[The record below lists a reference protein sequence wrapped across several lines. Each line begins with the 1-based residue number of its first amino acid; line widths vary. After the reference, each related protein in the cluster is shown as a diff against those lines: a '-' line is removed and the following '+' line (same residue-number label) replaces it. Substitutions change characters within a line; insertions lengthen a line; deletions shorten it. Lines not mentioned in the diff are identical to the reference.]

1 MQAMKLAVPLH
12 RELETD
18 LNPQVDVYAAIERLG
33 IAIAFLPFTN
43 LSGAYLP
50 PAERT
55 GGLTGITINSRH
67 PRSRQR
73 FSAAHELAHYLRDGI
88 PVEDVQTEFFPRAQ
102 GAAGGRGVVAEAVS
116 SWFPM
121 PPPLLIRD
129 AARVLIRENP
139 WPRHGS

>member
-1 MQAMKLAVPLH
+1 MQAMKLAVALH

-18 LNPQVDVYAAIERLG
+18 LNHQVDVYAAIERLG

-73 FSAAHELAHYLRDGI
+73 FSAAHELAHYLRHGI
-88 PVEDVQTEFFPRAQ
+88 PVDEVQTQSLPLPQ
-102 GAAGGRGVVAEAVS
+102 GGPGGWGLSVL
-116 SWFPM
+116 
-121 PPPLLIRD
+121 PLY
-129 AARVLIRENP
+129 A
-139 WPRHGS
+139 